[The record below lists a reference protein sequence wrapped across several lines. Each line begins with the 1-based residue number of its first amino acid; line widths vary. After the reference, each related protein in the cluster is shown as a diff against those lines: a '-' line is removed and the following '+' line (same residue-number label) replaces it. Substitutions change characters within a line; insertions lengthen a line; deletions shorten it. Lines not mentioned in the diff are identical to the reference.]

1 MVATPADYRWSSHA
15 TNAQGQPDPLLTPHA
30 QYLALGL
37 DEASRLKA
45 YRTWVASALFPK
57 ELELIRLRLQ
67 RQHALGTDRFRA
79 MIEDQLERRAGPA
92 KIGRPNKQESR
103 RA

>member
-15 TNAQGQPDPLLTPHA
+15 ANAQAQPDPLLTPHSR
-30 QYLALGL
+30 YLALGL
-37 DEASRLKA
+37 DGASRRAA
-45 YRTWVASALFPK
+45 YRPFVADAVSAE
-57 ELELIRLRLQ
+57 ELGLIRLRLQ

-92 KIGRPNKQESR
+92 KIGRPTKQESR